1 MSTMAQ
7 SVGIAVFVFDGISL
21 FHLSVPSTIFNTVTV
36 DDQPA
41 YDLNY
46 FALTS
51 GQKASEEGVTIEV
64 KYGLELLDKAD
75 IIIIPAWKDPEK
87 PAPKE
92 LTDAL
97 QKAYQQGKQIV
108 GLCLGAFV
116 LGDAGLL
123 DHREATTHWISQETF
138 AERFPDVQ
146 FRPDVLYIDEDNII
160 TSAGTVAAIDCCL
173 HLVRKQHGCDL
184 ANHTARLLITPPHR
198 QGGQAQYI
206 ERPVAQLPSEQRLTD
221 VLAWTR
227 NNLSKQLSIELLA
240 ERCHMSR
247 RNFTRRFRQATG
259 MTFNQWL
266 TSERIAQAQQF
277 LESTESSIELIAHE
291 VGFNSAVSL
300 RQQFSKQLGISPS
313 DYRKNFYKAL
323 KFK

>member
-1 MSTMAQ
+1 MAQ

-21 FHLSVPSTIFNTVTV
+21 FHLSVPSTIFNTVTIDNQAV
-36 DDQPA
+36 

-46 FALTS
+46 FSLIP
-51 GQKASEEGVTIEV
+51 GQVSSEEGVTIEV
-64 KYGLELLDKAD
+64 KYGLELLETAD
-75 IIIIPAWKDPEK
+75 VIIIPAWKNPEQ
-87 PAPKE
+87 PAPE
-92 LTDAL
+92 ALTEAL
-97 QKAYQQGKQIV
+97 QKAYKLGKQIV

-123 DHREATTHWISQETF
+123 DHKEATTHWLSQDTF
-138 AERFPDVQ
+138 AERFPNVQ
-146 FRPDVLYIDEDNII
+146 FRPDVLYLDEGNII

-184 ANHTARLLITPPHR
+184 ANHIARLLITPPHR

-206 ERPVAQLPSEQRLTD
+206 ERPVAQLPSEQRLND
-221 VLAWTR
+221 ALEWAR
-227 NNLSKQLSIELLA
+227 NNLSSPLSIKLLA
-240 ERCHMSR
+240 DRCHMSQ

-259 MTFNQWL
+259 ATFNQWL
-266 TSERIAQAQQF
+266 TTERIAQAQRL

-300 RQQFSKQLGISPS
+300 RQQFSKKLGISPS
-313 DYRKNFYKAL
+313 DYRKSFYKAL
-323 KFK
+323 RLK